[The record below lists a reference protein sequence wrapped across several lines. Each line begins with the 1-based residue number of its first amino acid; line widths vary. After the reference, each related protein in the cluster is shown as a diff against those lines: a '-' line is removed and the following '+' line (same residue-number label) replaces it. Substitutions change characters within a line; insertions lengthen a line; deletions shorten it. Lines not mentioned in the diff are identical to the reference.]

1 MSNVYGSICKLPRI
15 QMLMRWRGVHRNG
28 RRGDEVGERN
38 EQTRRRDAILCQLCS
53 ISCISLFSAEHSSSL
68 SLCLSLKSVTI
79 TPFTFISSSYNRS
92 TPPCLW
98 VSFFYLSSERSFDIF
113 GWNTRVECIHE
124 SSGCIMRLIRT
135 PRVERRREE
144 EEREDIHCIILSH
157 HITSFS
163 PSLFTQLSLPHSST
177 PLSRIRVLTDGVC
190 EQSFPEI

>member
-1 MSNVYGSICKLPRI
+1 MGAEVMKWG
-15 QMLMRWRGVHRNG
+15 RGMNKREEEMQSCVNCVPSAVSLYSLQNIHR
-28 RRGDEVGERN
+28 
-38 EQTRRRDAILCQLCS
+38 L
-53 ISCISLFSAEHSSSL
+53 SL
-68 SLCLSLKSVTI
+68 SHTHTHKSVTI